1 MDAKNKVV
9 VAPGFIFSLWQLTR
23 PRTAVVE
30 TEATESPV
38 LLMVVDGGLADA
50 PMLEL
55 DRAA

>member
-1 MDAKNKVV
+1 MDAKDRAVI
-9 VAPGFIFSLWQLTR
+9 APGFIFSLWQLTR
-23 PRTAVVE
+23 PKTAAVE

-38 LLMVVDGGLADA
+38 LLMVIEGGLADA